1 MPQTIPKRIILLTTA
16 RSYRNQAFAD
26 AAARLGVDV
35 LYVQDMAGQ
44 LAAHWNYRQGVDFSR
59 PDEAA
64 QAIADLAAEMS
75 AEAPIQAIRAVDE
88 SGTLVAAKACAL
100 LGLPHN
106 SPQAAEAARNKHLMR
121 TLFSEAGVPC
131 PRFTLFHTDDDPHQV
146 AQQVDYPCVVKPI
159 NLSGS
164 RGVMRADNATEFVAA
179 VQRLTQMLHEL
190 RIDDAPQ
197 PYQVESF
204 IPGFEVALEGILD
217 HGKLQVLA
225 LFDKPDPLDGPFFEE
240 TIYVTPSRLAAAVQ
254 AQIAQCAA
262 DSAAALGLREGPIHA
277 ELRVNEQ
284 GPWILEVA
292 GRSIGGLC
300 AKTLRFDDDVSLE
313 ELILRQACGLPL
325 GFMQREASA
334 RGVMMIPIPEAG
346 VLRSVQGIAEAQAVP
361 HIEEIEITAKLNYSL
376 TPLPEGDSYLGFIF
390 ARGQTAEQVEAALR
404 NAHSQLRFEIVP
416 ELALVMG

>member
-1 MPQTIPKRIILLTTA
+1 MPNTTPKRIMLLTTA

-26 AAARLGVDV
+26 AAARLNIEVI
-35 LYVQDMAGQ
+35 YVQDMAGQ

-64 QAIADLAAEMS
+64 QTIAQLAV
-75 AEAPIQAIRAVDE
+75 EAAVQAIRAVDE

-106 SPQAAEAARNKHLMR
+106 SPQAAEAARDKHLMR
-121 TLFSEAGVPC
+121 TLFAQVGVPC
-131 PRFTLFHTDDDPHQV
+131 PHFTLFHTSDDPRQV
-146 AQQVDYPCVVKPI
+146 AQQVEYPCVVKPI

-164 RGVMRADNATEFVAA
+164 RGVMRADNEGEFVTA
-179 VQRLTQMLHEL
+179 VQRLTQMLDGLSITGE
-190 RIDDAPQ
+190 AQ

-217 HGKLQVLA
+217 NGKLQVLA

-240 TIYVTPSRLAAAVQ
+240 TIYVTPSRLSVEVQ

-284 GPWILEVA
+284 GAWILEVA

-300 AKTLRFDDDVSLE
+300 AKTLRFDNNVSLE

-346 VLRSVQGIAEAQAVP
+346 VLRSVQGLAEAQTVAHV
-361 HIEEIEITAKLNYSL
+361 EEIEITAKLNYSL

-390 ARGQTAEQVEAALR
+390 ARGQTPAEVEAALR
-404 NAHSQLRFEIVP
+404 VAHGKLHFEIVP